1 MPHHHHGHHHYHQ
14 HLTCIM
20 LVVTVHNGRH
30 HHNRT
35 YEIFLTA
42 NRRSNLANVIV
53 TVGHTVSFALVF
65 LDQNGNPML
74 TTPVPDAPP
83 VWTDT
88 TQATGT
94 LTASGNTASEVANA
108 AGSDTVNVALSVG
121 GVAFTA
127 SIGIT
132 VQAAA
137 QVLTSV
143 GITAT
148 VA

>member
-1 MPHHHHGHHHYHQ
+1 M
-14 HLTCIM
+14 
-20 LVVTVHNGRH
+20 
-30 HHNRT
+30 
-35 YEIFLTA
+35 
-42 NRRSNLANVIV
+42 ANVIV